1 MRIKATTVYAVR
13 ILGFMMRRPGVT
25 TVSEL
30 VRGVGITRQ
39 YCMKILNELRHAGL
53 VVSEQGCK
61 GGFRLAAEDGIITLY
76 DVVALFEPEKQ
87 SEKGWKA
94 AEGDLFHSHLL
105 KIWEESV
112 ERLKGL
118 KLKEIYAGCSAEKT
132 L

>member
-1 MRIKATTVYAVR
+1 MWIKATTVYAVR
-13 ILGFMMRRPGVT
+13 LLGFMMRQPGIT

-53 VVSEQGCK
+53 VVSAQGCK
-61 GGFRLAAEDGIITLY
+61 GGFRLAAKDGVITLY

-94 AEGDLFHSHLL
+94 AEGDRFHSHLL
-105 KIWEESV
+105 RIWNENV
-112 ERLKGL
+112 CRLKGL
-118 KLKEIYAGCSAEKT
+118 KLKDIYADCSAEKAF
-132 L
+132 

>member
-30 VRGVGITRQ
+30 VRGVGITHQ

-76 DVVALFEPEKQ
+76 DVVALFEPEKH
-87 SEKGWKA
+87 GKA
-94 AEGDLFHSHLL
+94 ERAEAERNLCGLFRR
-105 KIWEESV
+105 KN
-112 ERLKGL
+112 
-118 KLKEIYAGCSAEKT
+118 T
-132 L
+132 LI